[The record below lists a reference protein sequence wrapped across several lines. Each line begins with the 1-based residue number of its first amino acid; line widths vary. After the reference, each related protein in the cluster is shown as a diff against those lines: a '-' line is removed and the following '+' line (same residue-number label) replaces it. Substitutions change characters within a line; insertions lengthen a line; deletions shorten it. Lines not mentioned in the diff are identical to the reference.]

1 MEKRAR
7 LRVQKKKPIKRRGT
21 KVFLKKVLD
30 YLKSDTFMYAP
41 LLSSL
46 PCHAFNVFPS
56 SPAKGFTS
64 ILHISLF
71 LGFNYHCFVSSGGCL
86 RYLNVSVLEF
96 QKAEKEKRCF
106 GKQVGKY
113 LISDDYLYDPLLHLP
128 HSSKE
133 PLHDYG
139 MKRMDDSTRRLTM
152 KVNQQTDHLGNA
164 NQSSES
170 PVPQTDISD
179 QHKHTETVKHTVYQ
193 FCRSTAAPRH
203 YRTYSRFI
211 GLLVE
216 DEEIYR
222 FDHYCPTVK

>member
-7 LRVQKKKPIKRRGT
+7 LRVQKRKPIKRRGT

-46 PCHAFNVFPS
+46 PCHAFDAFPS
-56 SPAKGFTS
+56 SPAKE
-64 ILHISLF
+64 
-71 LGFNYHCFVSSGGCL
+71 
-86 RYLNVSVLEF
+86 LEF
-96 QKAEKEKRCF
+96 QKAEKERRCF

-113 LISDDYLYDPLLHLP
+113 LKSDDYMYDPLLHLP

-193 FCRSTAAPRH
+193 FCRSTAAPRIVTRNSQLRAH
-203 YRTYSRFI
+203 
-211 GLLVE
+211 G
-216 DEEIYR
+216 
-222 FDHYCPTVK
+222 